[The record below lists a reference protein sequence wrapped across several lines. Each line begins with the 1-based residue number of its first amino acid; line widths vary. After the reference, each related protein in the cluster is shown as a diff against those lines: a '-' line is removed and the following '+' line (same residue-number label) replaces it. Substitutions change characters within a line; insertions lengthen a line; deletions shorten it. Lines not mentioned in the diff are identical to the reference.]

1 MNFNDFIG
9 CPLADIV
16 DYCKSNNI
24 EYTVTELET
33 TKLNYDTMLVVKV
46 QVLEDKVN
54 IIVDRFLLEI

>member
-46 QVLEDKVN
+46 QVTH
-54 IIVDRFLLEI
+54 